1 MLGDDT
7 FLKRNIEIKVR
18 LSKDELQRLDKCVKK
33 TTLSREG
40 YVRTLIRGYE
50 PQSEPPE
57 EYYDLVRKLR
67 EIDDELCRYADNI
80 PLSNMESLAL
90 FGKLTKQMTHVCDRL
105 QSLFLPRKK
114 E

>member
-50 PQSEPPE
+50 PQAEPPE
-57 EYYDLVRKLR
+57 EYYDLIQKLR
-67 EIDDELCRYADNI
+67 EIDDDLCRYADNI